1 MLMTE
6 PLILG
11 ISFITLLY
19 IFQVSDEDVKTM
31 ILGNTS
37 IFYFFYF
44 NFFSFFFS
52 FCVFPQNFQEPNIIL
67 LLFLSFLLLLGNQR

>member
-44 NFFSFFFS
+44 NFFSFFFL
-52 FCVFPQNFQEPNIIL
+52 FVFSLKNFK
-67 LLFLSFLLLLGNQR
+67 NQI